1 MFGPLSQLNLLLAAC
16 TRLVKP
22 CQAYP
27 RSQGGRHLVFFAR
40 GTCFSL
46 YIWSVQSVPEAH
58 VSVFGIWSAQSLPEA
73 LGLRIATVQLHN
85 CTSARV
91 FAKRTLPVAQVGCPR
106 TLQMYMSFQES
117 RTDVP
122 VKQLHDIKSKRLK
135 ERFEGACPW
144 V

>member
-16 TRLVKP
+16 TQLVKP

-46 YIWSVQSVPEAH
+46 YIWS
-58 VSVFGIWSAQSLPEA
+58 AQSLPGA

-91 FAKRTLPVAQVGCPR
+91 FAKRTLPVGRVGCPR

-122 VKQLHDIKSKRLK
+122 VKQLHDIKSKR
-135 ERFEGACPW
+135 E

>member
-16 TRLVKP
+16 TQLVKP
-22 CQAYP
+22 CQVYP

-46 YIWSVQSVPEAH
+46 YIWSA
-58 VSVFGIWSAQSLPEA
+58 EA

-91 FAKRTLPVAQVGCPR
+91 FAKRTLPVGRVGCPR
-106 TLQMYMSFQES
+106 T
-117 RTDVP
+117 
-122 VKQLHDIKSKRLK
+122 
-135 ERFEGACPW
+135 
-144 V
+144 

>member
-16 TRLVKP
+16 TQLVKP

-46 YIWSVQSVPEAH
+46 Y
-58 VSVFGIWSAQSLPEA
+58 FWSAQSLPEA
-73 LGLRIATVQLHN
+73 LGLRFAKVQLHN

-91 FAKRTLPVAQVGCPR
+91 FAKRTLTVGRVGCPR
-106 TLQMYMSFQES
+106 TLQMYMSLQES

-122 VKQLHDIKSKRLK
+122 VKQLHDIKSKRPK
-135 ERFEGACPW
+135 ERE